1 MATYFPVQEND
12 MLWRLMP
19 EKSAALCS
27 ERTTAMSTYAP
38 LKTSNC
44 FEGKKGP
51 FIFIAHEG
59 LRWDS
64 VLLR

>member
-1 MATYFPVQEND
+1 